1 MSSAMQKVTA
11 AVIWRKGAVLIA
23 KRKTRGSFGATW
35 EFPGG
40 KLEPGESPEE
50 CLRRE
55 LKEELGLDA
64 RIGRF
69 IGGFPF
75 HSASLSIELL
85 AYQASIQEGDFVLT
99 DHDEVRWVRPDELPS
114 FNFTRPDF
122 PLVRVLIENAEDI

>member
-1 MSSAMQKVTA
+1 MQKVTA
-11 AVIWRKGAVLIA
+11 AVIWRNGAVLIA
-23 KRKTRGSFGATW
+23 KRKTRGSLGAAW

-40 KLEPGESPEE
+40 KLEPGETPEE

-85 AYQASIQEGDFVLT
+85 AYQASIQEGGFVLT
-99 DHDEVRWVRPDELPS
+99 DHDEVRWVRPEELPS
-114 FNFTRPDF
+114 FNFTRADF
-122 PLVRVLIENAEDI
+122 PLVRVLIENAEDL

>member
-1 MSSAMQKVTA
+1 MSRAMQKVTA
-11 AVIWRKGAVLIA
+11 AVIWRKGTVLIA
-23 KRKTRGSFGATW
+23 KRKARGSSRGTW

-40 KLEPGESPEE
+40 TLEPGESPEE

-55 LKEELGLDA
+55 LKEELGLNA

-69 IGGFPF
+69 IGGFPY

-85 AYQASIQEGDFVLT
+85 AYRASIQEGDFVLT

-114 FNFTRPDF
+114 FNIAPPDF
-122 PLVRVLIENAEDI
+122 PLVKVLIENTKDI